1 MPAAFFVLRTRLGSA
16 FPRGSS
22 MFSLLRLPSLP
33 RLSRRPAL
41 VVAGLGLAVVAAG
54 CTPPPTTSQ
63 LGSTGPLTGPYA
75 KNVFG
80 IDVASYQHPNGAGI
94 NWASV
99 RAGGAAFAFVKMSEG
114 AGYTNPYGASDLAGA
129 RAAGLR
135 ATGYHFAR
143 PRLPLSTAT
152 SDAQHFAAQMGNVRV
167 PGALPP
173 VLDIEVTGGL
183 TAANVTAWTK
193 TFLSSLESA
202 TGRTPM
208 VYSGPWFWRGYM
220 GNPSGFS
227 RYPAWIA
234 DYNPS
239 ATGPSLFGDFGFSTV
254 WQYTDAAR
262 ISGLTGTADGNWFHG
277 SRAQLDSFAYVGSG
291 LPVVTPPLPPVT
303 AMKPAGALTLN
314 AAPSV
319 GINKPLWVYGR
330 LTDTRTNTAL
340 AGKSFTVWRKIAGQ
354 PVFSQIGTART
365 GSDGTAFWS
374 TAQARTSTYQFRLAA
389 GAAGTGFP
397 AIASPT
403 RTVTS

>member
-1 MPAAFFVLRTRLGSA
+1 
-16 FPRGSS
+16 
-22 MFSLLRLPSLP
+22 MFSLPRTSPLP
-33 RLSRRPAL
+33 RLRRRPAI
-41 VVAGLGLAVVAAG
+41 VIAGLGLAVVAAG
-54 CTPPPTTSQ
+54 CTPPATSN
-63 LGSTGPLTGPYA
+63 LGTTGPLTGPYA

-80 IDVASYQHPNGAGI
+80 VDVASYQHPNGAGI

-99 RAGGAAFAFVKMSEG
+99 KAGGAAFAFVKMSEG
-114 AGYTNPYGASDLAGA
+114 ATYSNPYAAGDLAGA

-152 SDAQHFAAQMGNVRV
+152 SDAQRFAAQMGNVKV

-173 VLDIEVTGGL
+173 VLDIEATGGL
-183 TAANVTAWTK
+183 SAANVTAWTK
-193 TFLSSLESA
+193 TFLSSLEAAS
-202 TGRTPM
+202 GRTPM

-239 ATGPSLFGDFGFSTV
+239 AAGPSLFGDFGFSTV

-262 ISGLTGTADGNWFHG
+262 ISGISGGVDGNWFHG
-277 SRAQLDSFAYVGSG
+277 TRAQLDSFAYVGSG
-291 LPVVTPPLPPVT
+291 VPVVTPTLPPITSV
-303 AMKPAGALTLN
+303 KPAGALTLN
-314 AAPSV
+314 AAASV
-319 GINKPLWVYGR
+319 AKNKPLWVYGK

-340 AGKSFTVWRKIAGQ
+340 AGKSFTVWRKVAGQ
-354 PVFSQIGTART
+354 AAYSQIGTART

-374 TAQARTSTYQFRLAA
+374 TVQTRTSTYQFRVAA
-389 GAAGTGFP
+389 GAAGPGFP
-397 AIASPT
+397 AISSPT